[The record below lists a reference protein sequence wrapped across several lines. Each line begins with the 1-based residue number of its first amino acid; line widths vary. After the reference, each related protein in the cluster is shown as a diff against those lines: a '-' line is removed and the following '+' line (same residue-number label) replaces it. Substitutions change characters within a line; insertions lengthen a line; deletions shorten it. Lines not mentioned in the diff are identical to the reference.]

1 MTKYTEESEEIEVI
15 DNKDIEVEQRYLSS
29 EQGRRTIEWQLF
41 YLYNLDVFNRDYLGL
56 KLKYFQ
62 KQMTI
67 DTYYNEI
74 ELINAS
80 RGLSKSFCIGI
91 NAIDFAL
98 LLPNIKIGIVALTI
112 EQSNK
117 IISDKI
123 DKIFTSPTSQIAS
136 PVLQQLRKDKYIE
149 IKNTNT
155 DSKKVVFGNG
165 SEIISVGCN
174 ESSRGA
180 RLNIVIVDECAI
192 IKKNDYYTIVEP
204 MLEPYVFHGIVLEP
218 KQIFLTSSKTKDNW
232 VWTFLKKVV
241 NNHYKHAKGVRYG
254 FYAGDILTSI
264 ANGIHTKKQYITRRE
279 NTSEFEFMQEY
290 MNIWQGE
297 SNDSLFKYEQFHALQ
312 DIENAFMPRTKEEVA
327 SGIENKYVYNDENH
341 IRYIAC
347 DIALSSGDQNDNTV
361 IVLGYLDTNTYEK
374 YVEYIVSF
382 NGVNSMEQVATIKRL
397 FYEYR
402 ASYCV
407 IDTKGVG
414 LTLFDVLTVET
425 LDNEYGQVY
434 KAWTVSRDNEIN
446 ISSDMVIADKV
457 QRTIDKNAEEVV
469 IAVAGT
475 SEINSNMHLSMQK
488 TLRDKKIHFLLDD
501 YEKEYKQSSDEKWLK
516 MFSEDRARI
525 MLPFVET
532 RLMINE
538 SVSLTTEYRNGV
550 IKVSEKKSAYKD
562 RYMAL
567 TMFNYFG
574 EKLIAK
580 YVKEESNYTDFN
592 IDEWRFLAM

>member
-1 MTKYTEESEEIEVI
+1 
-15 DNKDIEVEQRYLSS
+15 
-29 EQGRRTIEWQLF
+29 
-41 YLYNLDVFNRDYLGL
+41 
-56 KLKYFQ
+56 
-62 KQMTI
+62 
-67 DTYYNEI
+67 
-74 ELINAS
+74 
-80 RGLSKSFCIGI
+80 
-91 NAIDFAL
+91 
-98 LLPNIKIGIVALTI
+98 
-112 EQSNK
+112 
-117 IISDKI
+117 
-123 DKIFTSPTSQIAS
+123 
-136 PVLQQLRKDKYIE
+136 
-149 IKNTNT
+149 
-155 DSKKVVFGNG
+155 
-165 SEIISVGCN
+165 
-174 ESSRGA
+174 
-180 RLNIVIVDECAI
+180 
-192 IKKNDYYTIVEP
+192 
-204 MLEPYVFHGIVLEP
+204 
-218 KQIFLTSSKTKDNW
+218 
-232 VWTFLKKVV
+232 
-241 NNHYKHAKGVRYG
+241 
-254 FYAGDILTSI
+254 
-264 ANGIHTKKQYITRRE
+264 
-279 NTSEFEFMQEY
+279 MQEY

-297 SNDSLFKYEQFHALQ
+297 SNDSLFKYDQFHVMQ
-312 DIENAFMPRTKEEVA
+312 DIENAFMPRTKEEFLA
-327 SGIENKYVYNDENH
+327 NEKNNYHYDDDNH
-341 IRYIAC
+341 IRYISC
-347 DIALSSGDQNDNTV
+347 DIALSSGEQNDNTV
-361 IVLGYLDTNTYEK
+361 IILGYLDTNTYEK

-382 NGVNSMEQVATIKRL
+382 NGVNSIEQVATIKRL

-425 LDNEYGQVY
+425 LDNEYGQIY
-434 KAWTVSRDNEIN
+434 KSWTVSRDNELN
-446 ISSDMVIADKV
+446 ISSDTVIADKI
-457 QRTIDKNAEEVV
+457 QRTLDGNAEEVV
-469 IAVAGT
+469 IAVTGT

>member
-1 MTKYTEESEEIEVI
+1 MIDTKEEV
-15 DNKDIEVEQRYLSS
+15 IEVEERKPQTLDSKHGKRV
-29 EQGRRTIEWQLF
+29 IEWQLF
-41 YLYNLDVFNRDYLGL
+41 YLHNLDVFIKDYLML

-62 KQMTI
+62 KQMTL
-67 DTYYNEI
+67 DTFYYDI
-74 ELINAS
+74 YIVNAS
-80 RGLSKSFCIGI
+80 RGLSKSFSIALT
-91 NAIDFAL
+91 AICYAL

-112 EQSNK
+112 EQANK
-117 IISDKI
+117 IITDKI

-136 PVLQQLRKDKYIE
+136 PILQQLRKDKYIK
-149 IKNTNT
+149 IKNKDNT
-155 DSKKVVFGNG
+155 DSKVVEFGNG
-165 SEIISVGCN
+165 SEIVTVGCN

-180 RLNIVIVDECAI
+180 RLNFIIVDECAI
-192 IKKNDYYTIVEP
+192 IKKTAYYAISEP
-204 MLEPYVFHGIVLEP
+204 MLEPYVFHGYVIEP

-232 VWTFLKKVV
+232 VWNFLKKTV
-241 NNHYKHAKGVRYG
+241 NSHYKNSNNIRYG
-254 FYAGDILTSI
+254 FFNGDILTSV

-297 SNDSLFKYEQFHALQ
+297 SNDSLFKYDQFHVMQ
-312 DIENAFMPRTKEEVA
+312 DIENAFMPRTKEEFLA
-327 SGIENKYVYNDENH
+327 NEKNNYHYDDDNH
-341 IRYIAC
+341 IRYISC
-347 DIALSSGDQNDNTV
+347 DIALSSGEQNDNTV
-361 IVLGYLDTNTYEK
+361 IILGYLDTNTYEK

-382 NGVNSMEQVATIKRL
+382 NGVNSIEQVATIKRL

-425 LDNEYGQVY
+425 LDNEYGQIY
-434 KAWTVSRDNEIN
+434 KAWTVSRDNELN
-446 ISSDMVIADKV
+446 ISSYTVIADKI
-457 QRTIDKNAEEVV
+457 QRTLDGNAEEVV
-469 IAVAGT
+469 IAVTGT